1 MKEKILLAIAQFED
15 IFSEWEDYKIKLVD
29 EENISIS
36 YGEETYSPSEAKE
49 LLTDFRG
56 VLKKNNLM
64 FSSRS
69 GKKIKIEPYIY
80 TFEVEY
86 EEIADSIERVLGN
99 RISNLSIYTNKQG
112 NPIVKFTYAENL
124 TSGEKNKVKKTVD
137 DIVSKNL

>member
-64 FSSRS
+64 FSSKS

-99 RISNLSIYTNKQG
+99 RISNLNIYTNKQG

>member
-36 YGEETYSPSEAKE
+36 YGEEKYSPSEAKE

-64 FSSRS
+64 FSSKS

>member
-64 FSSRS
+64 FSSKS

>member
-1 MKEKILLAIAQFED
+1 
-15 IFSEWEDYKIKLVD
+15 
-29 EENISIS
+29 
-36 YGEETYSPSEAKE
+36 
-49 LLTDFRG
+49 
-56 VLKKNNLM
+56 M